1 MRKRTVIVALAGAV
15 IIVVALALFIFLKP
29 AAPVALLR
37 IVDAAG
43 NPIAGAIVTPDG
55 LRAKKDGSHYG
66 WGERDGIKAL
76 PVTSDAHGIAAVRYP
91 FHVVERLETSEI
103 SFAVEHPEYCPDRPF
118 AVVDPTPPGNA
129 RFKEK
134 VKYWWTRIVAK
145 QLIARPDPVVLKRG
159 AVVEVSADSSGVADV
174 YPQLTP
180 GLGPRAKFWQ
190 NDGKGLFVSKRVA
203 SGTNRLRM
211 IGFPTS
217 GRVHFSDH
225 VEFVAST
232 TQASQFRLPL
242 KPGLRLAGRL
252 DHSVPRPVTNGRVL
266 TRTSTPKIG
275 DGALIW
281 SAWRPINPDGAFV
294 FEALSAGDVE
304 LIVLCDGFVSK
315 NDPANTS
322 AGSRRT
328 PQIFTLVDQDR
339 DVVVPME
346 QTGTCEILI
355 SDDMGRPL
363 ENAKV
368 SFWPNVLWGGRGS
381 TVFATYPLNSEDSF
395 RQKTPPDWE
404 KAAKMDDGLFTAR
417 SDKEGRAVVTNLPAY
432 GKQQSFAVEHAQFEM
447 PIDRSSGRGAG
458 HRYSIIHTGAGETN
472 RTSVQLQKRGKEFI
486 EHPR

>member
-1 MRKRTVIVALAGAV
+1 MGRRAVVIAMAGAGIAV
-15 IIVVALALFIFLKP
+15 IGLAVIFLRKP
-29 AAPVALLR
+29 PPPVALLK

-43 NPIAGAIVTPDG
+43 KPIAGAIVTPDG

-66 WGERDGIKAL
+66 WGERDGVKPL
-76 PVTSDAHGIAAVRYP
+76 PVTSDADGIAAVRYP
-91 FHVVERLETSEI
+91 FHVEERLETSEI

-134 VKYWWTRIVAK
+134 VKYWWTRVVTK
-145 QLIARPDPVVLKRG
+145 QLIARPAPVVLKRG
-159 AVVEVSADSSGVADV
+159 AVVEVSADSAEIDDV

-180 GLGPRAKFWQ
+180 GMGPRAKFWQ
-190 NDGKGLFVSKRVA
+190 DDGKGVFVSKRVA
-203 SGTNRLRM
+203 PGTNWLRM
-211 IGFPTS
+211 IGFPTD

-225 VEFVAST
+225 VEFVAS
-232 TQASQFRLPL
+232 ASQTSRYRLPL
-242 KPGLRLAGRL
+242 KSGLRLAGRL
-252 DHSVPRPVTNGRVL
+252 DESVPRPVTNGRVL

-275 DGALIW
+275 SGALNW
-281 SAWRPINPDGAFV
+281 SAWRPVNPDGTFV
-294 FEALSAGDVE
+294 FEALPAGDVE
-304 LIVLCDGFVSK
+304 MIVLCDGYVSK

-339 DVVVPME
+339 DVVVSME
-346 QTGTCEILI
+346 RTATCEILI

-395 RQKTPPDWE
+395 RQRSPPDWG
-404 KAAKMDDGLFTAR
+404 KAAKMEERLYTAT
-417 SDKEGRAVVTNLPAY
+417 SDKQGVAVVTNLPAY
-432 GKQQSFAVEHAQFEM
+432 GKQQSFAVEHAEFEM
-447 PIDRSSGRGAG
+447 PVDRSGRGAG
-458 HRYSIIHTGAGETN
+458 HRYGIIYTGAGETN
-472 RTSVQLQKRGKEFI
+472 RGSVQLQKKGKEFI